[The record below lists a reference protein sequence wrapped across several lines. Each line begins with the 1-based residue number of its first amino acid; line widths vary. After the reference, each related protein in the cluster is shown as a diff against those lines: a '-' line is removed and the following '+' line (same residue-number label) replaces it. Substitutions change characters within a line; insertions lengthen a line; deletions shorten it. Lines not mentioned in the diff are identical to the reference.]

1 MMTFSPASCVYPDAG
16 HSFGK
21 ETPLGQGHVDFPA
34 FIAGLKNC
42 GYDDIITI
50 EREISG
56 EQQIKDIQTAKAL
69 LEKYI

>member
-1 MMTFSPASCVYPDAG
+1 MHAKDGVYPDAG

-21 ETPLGQGHVDFPA
+21 ETPLGEGHVDFPA
-34 FIAGLKNC
+34 FIAGLKKC
-42 GYDDIITI
+42 GYDGIITI

-56 EQQIKDIQTAKAL
+56 EQQIKDIQIAKEL